1 MSIVR
6 AFLAVLATLALVSPG
21 ARADSTDIGD
31 YTVHYL
37 AVNTTFLQPEIAAQ
51 YGIERASR
59 RGFVNVAVLRDAPNG
74 GVGAPV
80 TAVVTGSRANLM
92 QQSTELQFQ
101 EVREGEAIYYLA
113 QFEFSNAETL
123 RFTIEV
129 QPEGQG
135 PAREITWTTQLY
147 AD

>member
-1 MSIVR
+1 
-6 AFLAVLATLALVSPG
+6 
-21 ARADSTDIGD
+21 
-31 YTVHYL
+31 
-37 AVNTTFLQPEIAAQ
+37 
-51 YGIERASR
+51 
-59 RGFVNVAVLRDAPNG
+59 
-74 GVGAPV
+74 
-80 TAVVTGSRANLM
+80 M
-92 QQSTELQFQ
+92 QQSTALQFQ